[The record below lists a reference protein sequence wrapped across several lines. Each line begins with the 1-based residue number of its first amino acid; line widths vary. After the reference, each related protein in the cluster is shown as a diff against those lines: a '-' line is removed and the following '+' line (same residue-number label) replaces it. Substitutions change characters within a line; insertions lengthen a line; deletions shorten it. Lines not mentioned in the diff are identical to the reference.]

1 MRISDPMAPKTGSVR
16 ISRDT
21 RFSFFGDPKEYGA
34 SRMYKLYCITITS
47 SIIVRVVNSN
57 YKRREETYFNR
68 VLRRIQATL
77 YIFSFVHPPRYIYIY
92 IRTESLLFLIDRY
105 IRPFRKLVL
114 FPPSLVS
121 LFVNECYTVLKMEVR
136 RGSIEEGGRGRKK
149 VARGWR
155 KGRSFLEIRR
165 RSFFFSCL
173 GKHGRKLQMFTPRS
187 DPLLI
192 SARLPRN

>member
-68 VLRRIQATL
+68 VLHTTN
-77 YIFSFVHPPRYIYIY
+77 FVHLFLRISSPIHTHIYIY
-92 IRTESLLFLIDRY
+92 IDIRMYTRTESLLFLIGRY

-114 FPPSLVS
+114 FFPSLS
-121 LFVNECYTVLKMEVR
+121 FLFSSNECEAERYTVLKMEVR
-136 RGSIEEGGRGRKK
+136 RGLIEEGGRRKK
-149 VARGWR
+149 VALGWR
-155 KGRSFLEIRR
+155 WGLSRNSSE
-165 RSFFFSCL
+165 
-173 GKHGRKLQMFTPRS
+173 KL
-187 DPLLI
+187 LLFM
-192 SARLPRN
+192 SR

>member
-34 SRMYKLYCITITS
+34 SRMYKPYCITITS

-68 VLRRIQATL
+68 VLPRTQATS
-77 YIFSFVHPPRYIYIY
+77 YIFSFLIYIY
-92 IRTESLLFLIDRY
+92 IFLPPYMHIHIYIYTRTESLLFLIGRH

-114 FPPSLVS
+114 FLLSLRFSSRSTLVARPSAIRYS
-121 LFVNECYTVLKMEVR
+121 RDGRVR
-136 RGSIEEGGRGRKK
+136 R
-149 VARGWR
+149 VV
-155 KGRSFLEIRR
+155 
-165 RSFFFSCL
+165 
-173 GKHGRKLQMFTPRS
+173 
-187 DPLLI
+187 
-192 SARLPRN
+192 